1 MVKVKH
7 RYLLAEVIYQDPLT
21 KNLATDV
28 DIHRAILHS
37 VGMLHGDL
45 GHASTQSSLQVKVCD
60 FIFSVVV
67 LRVAADALGYVASAI
82 PFVVNVGN
90 SDAIL
95 RVLFQGSSMRT
106 VEKKLIQ
113 FNLKL
118 FYAKLRRRPDSAE
131 SSALRTAIARVTG
144 SNVSHIKL

>member
-7 RYLLAEVIYQDPLT
+7 RYLLAEVIYDDPMT
-21 KNLATDV
+21 RNTATDL
-28 DIHRAILHS
+28 DIRNAIMNK

-60 FIFSVVV
+60 SIFSVVV
-67 LRVAADALGYVASAI
+67 LRVASDALNYVSSSI
-82 PFVVNVGN
+82 PFVVSVGN

-106 VEKKLIQ
+106 VEKKLID

-118 FYAKLRRRPDSAE
+118 FYAKLQRKPHGDE
-131 SSALRTAIARVTG
+131 SNALRTAIARVTG